1 MKKTVLTFLASCVL
15 FPAFSAELKV
25 VGAVT
30 AGIYPV
36 EKTLDSKYEDSDIGF
51 GGAYL
56 LADFNLSSEY
66 ITAASKIYYR
76 TSSAQKWSEEGQK
89 IELKRAYVRFRP
101 MGNNALEFSA
111 GKLYSYYLPGN
122 FFNLAEIYTGA
133 SRWGKTGIAVKSE
146 IDAFTFGLAVPA
158 TESYVAY
165 GDSFGVNGCIGY
177 DLSKTG
183 KGIPLSFGADC
194 LFTRTEKEKEDSEY
208 KCSWAFS
215 SNWKPELDGTI
226 RKLSLTMTVSGK
238 TEPYVSSSV
247 FKNVTNY
254 KNEDMK
260 ESNLISLNFNSYV
273 GDVQVELE
281 AEAGK
286 SVKGNMIPLYTGLQL
301 LIPFTKI
308 VAFKPRVY
316 YYGALDSDVSDDSR
330 QTFVI
335 YPRLWITRGLWTYSL
350 GFDWFYKQT
359 SKDEYKA
366 EWNVPIYVKYRIP
379 K

>member
-1 MKKTVLTFLASCVL
+1 
-15 FPAFSAELKV
+15 
-25 VGAVT
+25 
-30 AGIYPV
+30 
-36 EKTLDSKYEDSDIGF
+36 
-51 GGAYL
+51 
-56 LADFNLSSEY
+56 
-66 ITAASKIYYR
+66 
-76 TSSAQKWSEEGQK
+76 
-89 IELKRAYVRFRP
+89 
-101 MGNNALEFSA
+101 
-111 GKLYSYYLPGN
+111 
-122 FFNLAEIYTGA
+122 
-133 SRWGKTGIAVKSE
+133 
-146 IDAFTFGLAVPA
+146 
-158 TESYVAY
+158 
-165 GDSFGVNGCIGY
+165 
-177 DLSKTG
+177 
-183 KGIPLSFGADC
+183 
-194 LFTRTEKEKEDSEY
+194 
-208 KCSWAFS
+208 
-215 SNWKPELDGTI
+215 
-226 RKLSLTMTVSGK
+226 MTVSGK

-330 QTFVI
+330 QTFEI